1 VGAGQRGAHLPA
13 DLPESVRPAIEQVAL
28 KTFHEAYI
36 PAMRTTLTV
45 PIVVLAVAVICAL
58 FTRRGH
64 NPTGGAEDNADSGTN
79 DLA

>member
-1 VGAGQRGAHLPA
+1 
-13 DLPESVRPAIEQVAL
+13 L

-64 NPTGGAEDNADSGTN
+64 NPTGGAEDSADQ
-79 DLA
+79 A